1 MTFDLNHNEKCG
13 KSARGYLED
22 RQTIHNV
29 CVIFGLSYGT
39 CQQILSDDLNMWR
52 IAVCTE
58 LKEQAEE
65 TPTLSPSSLLVTNL
79 GVWAGP

>member
-1 MTFDLNHNEKCG
+1 MTFDRNHDEKCG

-39 CQQILSDDLNMWR
+39 CQQILSDELNMWR
-52 IAVCTE
+52 IAAKFV
-58 LKEQAEE
+58 
-65 TPTLSPSSLLVTNL
+65 PSLLSNDQRNTAL
-79 GVWAGP
+79 LSAPS